1 MMQQMALQQQQ
12 KNQNNSAK
20 YINFKCFN
28 VCKFEAEM
36 KRTKTKAT
44 NNKTQKKI
52 CKYKET
58 SSDFIHWC
66 FRVIAKDGRQ
76 QICVY
81 GSINLCSF
89 WPVFFLLFWFIA
101 KWFSCTFSFIYF
113 FCCFIMFK
121 AAGRTGIK
129 KSYRIEFGSF
139 SICCPFLDRIIK
151 CHFIC
156 TVD

>member
-52 CKYKET
+52 C
-58 SSDFIHWC
+58 
-66 FRVIAKDGRQ
+66 
-76 QICVY
+76 
-81 GSINLCSF
+81 NN
-89 WPVFFLLFWFIA
+89 
-101 KWFSCTFSFIYF
+101 
-113 FCCFIMFK
+113 
-121 AAGRTGIK
+121 IK
-129 KSYRIEFGSF
+129 KLQAISSTDVSE
-139 SICCPFLDRIIK
+139 
-151 CHFIC
+151 
-156 TVD
+156 